1 MLPKD
6 CKDCQKEKTIH
17 VTEIVG
23 GKLKKIDLCA
33 DCPHNKSLTD
43 PAAFNLADEMLG
55 MGAGASVAKHSE
67 SDVCPS
73 CGFTVADFKK
83 TGRLGCSRCYSAF
96 YYGIATVL
104 RDMHKGT
111 QHTGKIPSRLRREQ
125 ELREAV
131 RELEARMD
139 KAVRS
144 EDYETAARLRDELGA
159 AREQLQ
165 SHSPE
170 H

>member
-6 CKDCQKEKTIH
+6 CQNCQKEKTIH

-43 PAAFNLADEMLG
+43 PSAFNLADEMLG
-55 MGAGASVAKHSE
+55 MGAGESVAQHSE
-67 SDVCPS
+67 NDVCPT
-73 CGFTVADFKK
+73 CGFSVADFKK
-83 TGRLGCSRCYSAF
+83 TGRLGCSRCYSTF

-111 QHTGKIPSRLRREQ
+111 QHTGKVPGRLRREQ
-125 ELREAV
+125 ELREAI
-131 RELEARMD
+131 RDIEARMD
-139 KAVRS
+139 KAVRA
-144 EDYETAARLRDELGA
+144 EDYETAARLRDELGGL
-159 AREQLQ
+159 RDQLGT
-165 SHSPE
+165 HA
-170 H
+170 